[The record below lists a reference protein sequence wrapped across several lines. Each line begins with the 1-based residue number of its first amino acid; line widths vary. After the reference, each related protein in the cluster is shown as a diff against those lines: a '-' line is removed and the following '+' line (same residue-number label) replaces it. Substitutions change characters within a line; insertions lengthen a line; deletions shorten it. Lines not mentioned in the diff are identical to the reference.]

1 MKRIVFFSSHTYPT
15 KRKAG
20 FNFLAESFHQRGWE
34 VVFVT
39 SHFSYLSYINK
50 DRRLKNIRKPGIRE
64 VIPHFYH
71 STHFTLFH
79 PVKTPSLI
87 KRLVHPLFKLYAY
100 LPFKN
105 LEEIVSPASFIVFES
120 CSCIL
125 LFDRVK
131 RFAPKAKTIYRV
143 SDDLA
148 FLKAPYVTLRKEKEL
163 VNKFDL
169 ISTPTQSMFETFKEG
184 RTRLELHGI
193 NKKIFDECK
202 HTPYTKPGPHAIFV
216 GNSFLD
222 TSFFSIATR
231 LFPSWTFHLI
241 GPFQNVPTAPN
252 LIQYGELPF
261 SETIPYV
268 KFADVGLQTRSYS
281 PGVESLS
288 NSLKVIQYSYCN
300 LPIVCPHYISL
311 KREHAYYYDNSDEA
325 SIKKALEQALL
336 FKQSKKLTKK
346 DEILSW
352 DEITENW
359 EQALYS
365 EEKNKMKEFV

>member
-1 MKRIVFFSSHTYPT
+1 
-15 KRKAG
+15 
-20 FNFLAESFHQRGWE
+20 
-34 VVFVT
+34 
-39 SHFSYLSYINK
+39 
-50 DRRLKNIRKPGIRE
+50 
-64 VIPHFYH
+64 
-71 STHFTLFH
+71 
-79 PVKTPSLI
+79 
-87 KRLVHPLFKLYAY
+87 
-100 LPFKN
+100 
-105 LEEIVSPASFIVFES
+105 
-120 CSCIL
+120 
-125 LFDRVK
+125 
-131 RFAPKAKTIYRV
+131 
-143 SDDLA
+143 
-148 FLKAPYVTLRKEKEL
+148 
-163 VNKFDL
+163 
-169 ISTPTQSMFETFKEG
+169 MFETFKEG